1 MAKRYTPAME
11 RFEKKNKGQKSK
23 ISSPSAE
30 AWKRLKRNKLAL
42 VGLVVVVAMIFVAIF
57 APVIAPQGYDEQ
69 DYSAVLQ
76 KPSREHPLG
85 TDDFGR
91 DLLTRLIYGSRISVP
106 VGFICSALS
115 LIVGGGLGL
124 IAAYYGGTVEDV
136 IMRIMDVFM
145 AIPAMLFSM
154 AVLSA
159 IGTGTFKMIIAISLS
174 TLPLFARITRGAV
187 YTVKNADYIDSSRA
201 IGASNTRMMLRH
213 MLPNAL
219 GPIIVVTTFGVASN
233 ILIVS
238 SLSYLGVGIVP
249 PTPEWGSI
257 LSAAKTYISSAPW
270 FLIFPGIT
278 IMLAVFAL
286 NLFGDGVRDALD
298 PRLK

>member
-23 ISSPSAE
+23 IASPSAE
-30 AWKRLKRNKLAL
+30 AWKRLTRNKLAL
-42 VGLVVVVAMIFVAIF
+42 VGLVVVVLMILMAIF

-69 DYSAVLQ
+69 NYAAVLQ
-76 KPSREHPLG
+76 KPSAEYPLG

-136 IMRIMDVFM
+136 IMRIMDIFM
-145 AIPAMLFSM
+145 AIPAMLFAM

-249 PTPEWGSI
+249 PTAEWGSI

>member
-1 MAKRYTPAME
+1 MAKRYTPAMA
-11 RFEKKNKGQKSK
+11 RFEKKNKGKKSK

-30 AWKRLKRNKLAL
+30 AWKRLRRNRLAL
-42 VGLVVVVAMIFVAIF
+42 VGLVVVVLMILMAIF

-69 DYSAVLQ
+69 NYDMVLK
-76 KPSREHPLG
+76 KPSAEYPLG

-106 VGFICSALS
+106 VGFLCSALS

-124 IAAYYGGTVEDV
+124 IAAYYGGTVEDI
-136 IMRIMDVFM
+136 IMRIMDIFM
-145 AIPAMLFSM
+145 AIPAMLFAM

-187 YTVKNADYIDSSRA
+187 YTVKSADYIDASRA
-201 IGASNTRMMLRH
+201 IGASNVRMMLRH

-249 PTPEWGSI
+249 PTAEWGSI

-270 FLIFPGIT
+270 FLIFPGVT
-278 IMLAVFAL
+278 IMLSVFAL

>member
-1 MAKRYTPAME
+1 MVL
-11 RFEKKNKGQKSK
+11 KK
-23 ISSPSAE
+23 PSAE
-30 AWKRLKRNKLAL
+30 
-42 VGLVVVVAMIFVAIF
+42 
-57 APVIAPQGYDEQ
+57 Y
-69 DYSAVLQ
+69 
-76 KPSREHPLG
+76 PLG

-106 VGFICSALS
+106 VGFLCSALS

-136 IMRIMDVFM
+136 IMRIMDIFM
-145 AIPAMLFSM
+145 AIPAMLFAM

-187 YTVKNADYIDSSRA
+187 YTVKSADYIDASRA
-201 IGASNTRMMLRH
+201 IGASNVRMMLRH

-249 PTPEWGSI
+249 PTAEWGSI

-270 FLIFPGIT
+270 FLIFPGVT
-278 IMLAVFAL
+278 IMLSVFAL

>member
-1 MAKRYTPAME
+1 MAKRYTPAMA
-11 RFEKKNKGQKSK
+11 RFEKKNKGKKSK

-30 AWKRLKRNKLAL
+30 AWKRMRRNRLAL
-42 VGLVVVVAMIFVAIF
+42 VGLVVVVLMILMAVF
-57 APVIAPQGYDEQ
+57 ASVIAPYGYDEQ
-69 DYSAVLQ
+69 NYSAVLQ
-76 KPSREHPLG
+76 KPSLTYLLG

-91 DLLTRLIYGSRISVP
+91 DILTRLIYGSRISIP

-115 LIVGGGLGL
+115 LVVGGGLGL
-124 IAAYYGGTVEDV
+124 VAAYYGGKVEDI
-136 IMRIMDVFM
+136 IMRIMDIFM
-145 AIPAMLFSM
+145 AIPAMLFAM

-174 TLPLFARITRGAV
+174 CLPLFARITRGAV
-187 YTVKNADYIDSSRA
+187 YTVKGADYMDSSRA
-201 IGASNTRMMLRH
+201 IGASNVRMMLRH

-219 GPIIVVTTFGVASN
+219 GPVIVVTTFSVAGN
-233 ILIVS
+233 ILVVS
-238 SLSYLGVGIVP
+238 SLSYLGIGIVP
-249 PTPEWGSI
+249 PTAEWGSI
-257 LSAAKTYISSAPW
+257 LSAAKPYISSSPW

-278 IMLAVFAL
+278 IMLSVFAL

>member
-1 MAKRYTPAME
+1 MAKRYTPAMA
-11 RFEKKNKGQKSK
+11 RFEKKNKGKKSK

-30 AWKRLKRNKLAL
+30 AWKRLRRNRLAL
-42 VGLVVVVAMIFVAIF
+42 VGLVIVVLMILMAIF

-69 DYSAVLQ
+69 NYEMVLK
-76 KPSREHPLG
+76 KPSAEYPLG

-106 VGFICSALS
+106 VGFLCSALS
-115 LIVGGGLGL
+115 LLVGGGLGL
-124 IAAYYGGTVEDV
+124 IAAYYGGTVEDI
-136 IMRIMDVFM
+136 IMRIMDIFM
-145 AIPAMLFSM
+145 AIPAMLFAM

-187 YTVKNADYIDSSRA
+187 YTVKSADYIDASRA
-201 IGASNTRMMLRH
+201 IGASNVRMMLRH

-249 PTPEWGSI
+249 PTAEWGSI

-270 FLIFPGIT
+270 FLIFPGVT
-278 IMLAVFAL
+278 IMLSVFAL

>member
-1 MAKRYTPAME
+1 MAKRYTPAMA
-11 RFEKKNKGQKSK
+11 RFEKKNKGKKSK

-30 AWKRLKRNKLAL
+30 AWKRLRRNRLAL
-42 VGLVVVVAMIFVAIF
+42 VGLVVVVLMILMAIF
-57 APVIAPQGYDEQ
+57 APVIAPQGYDNQ
-69 DYSAVLQ
+69 NYAVVLQ
-76 KPSREHPLG
+76 KPSSEYPLG

-115 LIVGGGLGL
+115 LLVGGGLGL

-136 IMRIMDVFM
+136 IMRIMDIFM
-145 AIPAMLFSM
+145 AIPAMLFAM

-159 IGTGTFKMIIAISLS
+159 IGTGTFKMIMAISLS

-187 YTVKNADYIDSSRA
+187 YTVKSADYIDSSRA

-249 PTPEWGSI
+249 PTAEWGSI